1 MLFVWVSHRTP
12 IPADMLERV
21 TLATA
26 SGPIWLT
33 LVAHISAGAVGLIAG
48 AVALVAAKGGQVHKR
63 SGIVFVYAMIAM
75 VSLAGVISAYEGKP
89 FGAGAVFTAYLVV
102 TATLTVKPA
111 FPNWRPVS
119 IALMLA
125 VFVSGALM
133 YWHAAVAWQA
143 PGHQIAGVPA
153 GMTGF
158 LATIAMLAALG
169 DFRMMRAGGI
179 AGPRRLT
186 RHLWRM
192 CFALFIATGSFFL
205 GQMKF
210 IPAPIRS
217 LPLMMLLGIGPLFI
231 MLYWMW
237 RIRLRKKVSG
247 IIDSR
252 SAPIRQL
259 V

>member
-1 MLFVWVSHRTP
+1 M
-12 IPADMLERV
+12 MEKV

-33 LVAHISAGAVGLIAG
+33 LVAHITAGGIGLAAGTVALIAS
-48 AVALVAAKGGQVHKR
+48 KGGQLHKR
-63 SGIVFVYAMIAM
+63 SGMVFMYAMVAM
-75 VSLAGVISAYEGKP
+75 VTLAGVVSAYEGRAY
-89 FGAGAVFTAYLVV
+89 GAGAVFTSYLVV

-111 FPNWRPVS
+111 FPGWRSVAV
-119 IALMLA
+119 ALMLA
-125 VFVSGALM
+125 VFVSGAMM
-133 YWHAAVAWQA
+133 YWHAVVSWQA

-158 LATIAMLAALG
+158 LGTIALLAAVG
-169 DFRMMRAGGI
+169 DLRMIRAGGI
-179 AGPRRLT
+179 TGPRRLT

-217 LPLMMLLGIGPLFI
+217 LPLMMLLGIGPLLI
-231 MLYWMW
+231 MIYWMV
-237 RIRLRKKVSG
+237 RIRLRKTLSG
-247 IIDSR
+247 IILGR
-252 SAPIRQL
+252 AVPIGEPASKL
-259 V
+259 KPASSF

>member
-1 MLFVWVSHRTP
+1 ML
-12 IPADMLERV
+12 DKV

-33 LVAHISAGAVGLIAG
+33 LAAHVAAGAIGLAAG
-48 AVALVAAKGGQVHKR
+48 AAAVIAPKGGQLHKR
-63 SGIVFVYAMIAM
+63 SGMVFMYAMIAM
-75 VSLAGVISAYEGKP
+75 VTLAGVISAYERKP
-89 FGAGAVFTAYLVV
+89 FGAGAVFTAYLVI

-111 FPNWRPVS
+111 FPSWRPVS

-125 VFVSGALM
+125 VFVSGTLM
-133 YWHAAVAWQA
+133 YWHAVVSWQA

-158 LATIAMLAALG
+158 LATIALLAAIG
-169 DFRMMRAGGI
+169 DFRMIRAGGI

-217 LPLMMLLGIGPLFI
+217 LPLMMLLGVGPLLI
-231 MLYWMW
+231 MIYWMW
-237 RIRLRKKVSG
+237 RIRLRKKLTGV
-247 IIDSR
+247 IVASR
-252 SAPIRQL
+252 GLQPG
-259 V
+259 